1 MAKAKEVKEE
11 PLEKQLWKAADK
23 LRKNIDAAEY
33 KHVVLGLIF
42 LKYISDA
49 FEEHYDRLKAGEG
62 DLAGA
67 DPEDKDEYKAENVFF
82 VPAESRWSHLV
93 AQAKQPDI
101 GTYVDAAMDAIEK
114 ENPSLKGVL
123 PKVYARQNL
132 DHMSLG
138 ELIDLIGNIA
148 LGDAKARSRDVL
160 GHVFEYFLG
169 EFALAEG
176 KQGGQFYTPRSIVE
190 LLVNMLEP
198 YKGRVFDPCCGSGG
212 MFVQSEKFVEEHQGR
227 IDDISIYGQE
237 SNQTTWRLAKMNLAI
252 RGIDSSQVK
261 WNNEGSFLNDAHKDL
276 KADFIIANPPFNV
289 SDWNGE
295 QLRGDAR
302 WQYGTP
308 PAGNA
313 NFAWLQ
319 HFIYHLSPTGIAG
332 VVLAKGALTS
342 KTSGEGSI
350 RKNLIA
356 EGNLIDCIV
365 NLPAKLFLNTQIPAA
380 LWFMNR
386 MRNNG
391 HPHKNEIL
399 FIDARNLG
407 HLINRRTRELS
418 HDDIQQIAST
428 YHAWRNSS
436 VIPAQ
441 AGIQPYEDIKGF
453 CASVSLER
461 VAELDYVLTPGR
473 YVGLPDE
480 EDDFNFPERFAAL
493 KAEFEAQLREEAALN
508 RAIVENLA
516 KVKV

>member
-1 MAKAKEVKEE
+1 MVKTKTVKAE

-42 LKYISDA
+42 LKYISDS
-49 FEEHYDRLKAGEG
+49 FEQLFAKLQAGEG
-62 DLAGA
+62 EYASA

-82 VPAESRWSHLV
+82 VPQEARWSFLV
-93 AQAKQPDI
+93 AKAKQPNI
-101 GTYVDAAMDAIEK
+101 GQFVDAAMDAIEK

-132 DHMSLG
+132 DPTRLG

-148 LGDAKARSRDVL
+148 LGDAKARSADVL

-198 YKGRVFDPCCGSGG
+198 YQGRVFDPCCGSGG

-227 IDDISIYGQE
+227 INDISIYGQE

-261 WNNEGSFLNDAHKDL
+261 WNNEGSFLNDAHKNL
-276 KADFIIANPPFNV
+276 KADFIIANPHFND
-289 SDWNGE
+289 SDWSGE
-295 QLRGDAR
+295 QLRGDGR
-302 WQYGTP
+302 WQYGAP
-308 PAGNA
+308 PPGNA

-319 HFIYHLSPTGIAG
+319 HFIYHLAPTGKAG

-342 KTSGEGSI
+342 KTSGEGEI
-350 RKNLIA
+350 RKALIR

-380 LWFMNR
+380 LWFINR
-386 MRNNG
+386 ARDNG
-391 HPHKNEIL
+391 HPRKGEIL

-418 HDDIQQIAST
+418 HADIQQIASV
-428 YHAWRNSS
+428 YHRWRT
-436 VIPAQ
+436 
-441 AGIQPYEDIKGF
+441 GEGDYEDVKGF

-461 VAELDYVLTPGR
+461 VVELDYVLTPGR

-480 EDDFNFPERFAAL
+480 EDDFNFAERFTAL
-493 KAEFEAQLREEAALN
+493 KAEFEAQLIEEEKLN
-508 RAIVENLA
+508 KAIAENLA
-516 KVKV
+516 RMKV